1 VAERRIERVARF
13 LDGDADALPTGA
25 PIAKVALGLLRDALA
40 GDARARAKLLDLYV
54 GSDHHDRVELPGL
67 ADGALHD
74 RAAAVLS
81 AVAAGAIPVGAG
93 KDAIASIAAAAV
105 VGREQEL
112 IARVEELE
120 RKSSERVLPATS
132 EPLA

>member
-1 VAERRIERVARF
+1 
-13 LDGDADALPTGA
+13 
-25 PIAKVALGLLRDALA
+25 
-40 GDARARAKLLDLYV
+40 
-54 GSDHHDRVELPGL
+54 
-67 ADGALHD
+67 
-74 RAAAVLS
+74 
-81 AVAAGAIPVGAG
+81 VGAG